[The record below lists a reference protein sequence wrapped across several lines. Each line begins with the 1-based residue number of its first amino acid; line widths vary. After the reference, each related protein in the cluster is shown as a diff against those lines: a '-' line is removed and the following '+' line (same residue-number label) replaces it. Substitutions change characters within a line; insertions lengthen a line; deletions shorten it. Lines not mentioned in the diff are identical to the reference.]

1 MAMPSCITNSVAGHA
16 AKEKGRPS
24 HQRCGEGDLD
34 CLGDDTSL
42 MFSSNH
48 LVRLEGL
55 LQNLE
60 RGARIGSGTA
70 QEDVERCVAALGPG
84 VDADMTFGQP
94 RDAAY
99 AAARRELMQ
108 INMEQGCSCRP
119 HRLTH
124 RLLNVIFVGKVF
136 TLPKVDDE
144 VATCECHSLFVG
156 DKVITVIRMVGG
168 HVGPSLH
175 NADASC
181 LRHFMTLPLSESARG
196 RG

>member
-84 VDADMTFGQP
+84 VDAYVALGEYCDATDATAWRKDMQV
-94 RDAAY
+94 
-99 AAARRELMQ
+99 E
-108 INMEQGCSCRP
+108 MEEGCSCRP

-156 DKVITVIRMVGG
+156 DKIIT
-168 HVGPSLH
+168 
-175 NADASC
+175 
-181 LRHFMTLPLSESARG
+181 
-196 RG
+196 